1 MTKRADKHRYSTLV
15 NVLYALAVLSILIWV
30 MLLFTEAAPRL
41 AALAFTLAHALPLV
55 AFGIDIW
62 NKGETT

>member
-15 NVLYALAVLSILIWV
+15 NALYALAVLSILAWV
-30 MLLFTEAAPRL
+30 VLPDRL

-62 NKGETT
+62 NKGETA

>member
-15 NVLYALAVLSILIWV
+15 NVLYALAVLSILAWFV
-30 MLLFTEAAPRL
+30 LPDRP
-41 AALAFTLAHALPLV
+41 AALAFILAHALPLV

-62 NKGETT
+62 NKGETA